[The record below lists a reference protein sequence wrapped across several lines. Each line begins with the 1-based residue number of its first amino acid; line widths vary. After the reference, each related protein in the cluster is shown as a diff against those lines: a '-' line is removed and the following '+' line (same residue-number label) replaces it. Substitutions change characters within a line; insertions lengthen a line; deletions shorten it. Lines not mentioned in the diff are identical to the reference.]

1 MIEQGFSFYFITV
14 LITVLLL
21 GATIFIPLYGFFRK
35 RFKGLAVGCV
45 LQPFVCAIICLL
57 VTLFIVF
64 YEKYEVG
71 RYRKAAMV
79 TVKKTDSIGNVHTW
93 DMKAD
98 EECLYE
104 FVEKDEAEK
113 DSKYLMFNK
122 FQLFDVVPMDSFRVC
137 VDDKI
142 VVRFDLQNRKA
153 TAVEYDEP
161 IKVVNVDWEKVDDF
175 FKKHP

>member
-1 MIEQGFSFYFITV
+1 
-14 LITVLLL
+14 
-21 GATIFIPLYGFFRK
+21 
-35 RFKGLAVGCV
+35 
-45 LQPFVCAIICLL
+45 
-57 VTLFIVF
+57 
-64 YEKYEVG
+64 
-71 RYRKAAMV
+71 
-79 TVKKTDSIGNVHTW
+79 
-93 DMKAD
+93 MKAD